1 MHPRPHPRL
10 PTPGLSHVQ
19 GATLPALADTTLFG
33 LLAAA
38 AARDPDGEAAVF
50 LSGAGKGTRWT
61 WAQLASEAECIAA
74 GLWRLGVR
82 AGDRVALRCANRP
95 EALLLPFAVARL
107 GALLVTLDPAY
118 RAAEQAHALRLAQPS
133 LLVCEGEPGAAAVQA
148 ADVLVL
154 DRADAPGRAD
164 WAALRRWGRDASG
177 TLSSLPLPQ
186 AGDAA
191 VIFFTSGTTGTPKGA
206 TLSHRSLVNNARS
219 VAANLGLSAA
229 DRVAVPVP
237 LHHCFGL
244 VLSVLASTASGA
256 AMVFPAPAKPR
267 AAEQAEGVRVPA
279 FDAAATLDAVQAERC
294 SVLHGVP
301 AMFLALL
308 RVQGLARR
316 LRPGPL
322 RTGLMAGAACP
333 PALVRQ
339 VRAALLPGLS
349 IAYGMTE
356 TGPVSFQTLPGEAGD
371 DRVGRLLP
379 HLEARV
385 VDAEGRTVP
394 LGERGELCVRGYA
407 LMRGYWQEPERSA
420 EALRGGWMHTGDLA
434 LLDPEGRCRIVGRV
448 RDLVLRG
455 EHSVF
460 PQEVEAAFIRHP
472 KVAAVQVFGV
482 PDAELGEEL
491 CAWVVPRPGTACSL
505 AELRRFCHERLAPPQ
520 VPRHIRVVDCLPVTV
535 NGKPR
540 KFVMRDAMMRELG
553 MGLDGPLEGER
564 GSA

>member
-1 MHPRPHPRL
+1 MHPRPHARL
-10 PTPGLSHVQ
+10 PTRGLSHVQ
-19 GATLPALADTTLFG
+19 GATLPPLADTTLFG

-38 AARDPDGEAAVF
+38 AAQAPDGEAAVF
-50 LSGAGKGTRWT
+50 MGGAGTGTRWT
-61 WAQLASEAECIAA
+61 WAQLACEAERIAA

-107 GALLVTLDPAY
+107 GALLVTLDPDY
-118 RAAEQAHALRLAQPS
+118 RGAEQAHALRLAQPS
-133 LLVCEGEPGAAAVQA
+133 LLVCEGEPGAAAAQA

-164 WAALRRWGRDASG
+164 WAALRRWGRDAHG
-177 TLSSLPLPQ
+177 TLASLPLPQ
-186 AGDAA
+186 PGDAA

-206 TLSHRSLVNNARS
+206 TLSHRSLVNNARC
-219 VAANLGLSAA
+219 VGATLGLSAA

-256 AMVFPAPAKPR
+256 AMVFPAP
-267 AAEQAEGVRVPA
+267 V
-279 FDAAATLDAVQAERC
+279 FDAAATLHAVQAERC

-308 RVQGLARR
+308 RVQGRARR
-316 LRPGPL
+316 PRPRSL

-356 TGPVSFQTLPGEAGD
+356 TGPVSFQTLPGDAANDG
-371 DRVGRLLP
+371 VGRLLP

-385 VDAEGRTVP
+385 VDTEGRTVP

-434 LLDPEGRCRIVGRV
+434 VLDAEGGCRIVGRV

-505 AELRRFCHERLAPPQ
+505 AELRRFCRERLAPPQ
-520 VPRHIRVVDCLPVTV
+520 VPRHIRVVECLPVTV

-553 MGLDGPLEGER
+553 MGLEGPLEGDR